1 MTEGNEDE
9 TEIEE
14 LERRCRADGAGY
26 SPQDPQAVFSR
37 REDGEDSTERHFR
50 TVVETGLLGQI
61 EINKVEAASRSVFVA
76 GWRPFIGWSC
86 GAAMVYSYVA
96 QPILAFALAQSGH
109 LVDLPRVELGE
120 MMPVLLGM
128 LGLGGMR
135 SFEKLKGV
143 SK

>member
-1 MTEGNEDE
+1 MISALISSILPVAGEVIDRLVPDKNGAAKAKQ
-9 TEIEE
+9 E
-14 LERRCRADGAGY
+14 LEKALVHAEV
-26 SPQDPQAVFSR
+26 S
-37 REDGEDSTERHFR
+37 
-50 TVVETGLLGQI
+50 GLLGQI

-86 GAAMVYSYVA
+86 GAAMAYSYVV
-96 QPILAFALAQSGH
+96 QPILAFALAQTGH
-109 LVDLPRVELGE
+109 LIELPRVELGE

-135 SFEKLKGV
+135 SFEKFKGV